1 MTPNYESVE
10 SNVKNAL
17 KNLDHTLNMYD
28 DIVTRKESKI
38 DSLRAS
44 CSFCTC
50 DSQLYQ
56 TYDMLFEEY
65 IKWNPDSAYLYAN
78 KKMDL
83 ALESSSAILI
93 NDASMDL
100 AKRHIISGIYNEALE
115 VLKKMDIDVAEEN
128 GQITDMY
135 NILYDIYHWLYLV
148 TSDAKLR
155 AHYKEKEEIYLNLRA
170 ESTPKNSI
178 AYYISKATTYINQ
191 GAPQEA
197 YQILKT
203 ALNKKDLLNSEY
215 ALLNYWMARVYLDK
229 GDEKTAICYYAKS
242 ARYDFMQPIKE
253 YQSLIR
259 ISQYCFKTGDIKRAY
274 RYIMRCH
281 IDATECDSKLRLN
294 QLASIMPDIVEAY
307 EKQEDYRYQQL
318 TWTTIWL
325 LVALITLTIISIK
338 LRRSNI
344 RILNANK
351 IKDTYVGEFLSMF
364 AEQID
369 SLEKY
374 RSRIRKVAKSKDFDI
389 LQKELRSDKFIDK
402 EWDHLM
408 EKFDKTFL
416 SIYPNFVNEV
426 NNMLSPDKQVGQ
438 NLKEGKLTN
447 ELRTLALIR
456 LGINESTLI
465 AQFLRLSLSTVYNYR
480 VKLRNSYVGK
490 RDEFEGYIMQ
500 IEPTVNK

>member
-1 MTPNYESVE
+1 
-10 SNVKNAL
+10 
-17 KNLDHTLNMYD
+17 
-28 DIVTRKESKI
+28 
-38 DSLRAS
+38 
-44 CSFCTC
+44 
-50 DSQLYQ
+50 
-56 TYDMLFEEY
+56 
-65 IKWNPDSAYLYAN
+65 
-78 KKMDL
+78 
-83 ALESSSAILI
+83 
-93 NDASMDL
+93 
-100 AKRHIISGIYNEALE
+100 
-115 VLKKMDIDVAEEN
+115 
-128 GQITDMY
+128 
-135 NILYDIYHWLYLV
+135 
-148 TSDAKLR
+148 
-155 AHYKEKEEIYLNLRA
+155 
-170 ESTPKNSI
+170 
-178 AYYISKATTYINQ
+178 
-191 GAPQEA
+191 
-197 YQILKT
+197 
-203 ALNKKDLLNSEY
+203 
-215 ALLNYWMARVYLDK
+215 
-229 GDEKTAICYYAKS
+229 
-242 ARYDFMQPIKE
+242 
-253 YQSLIR
+253 
-259 ISQYCFKTGDIKRAY
+259 
-274 RYIMRCH
+274 MRCH

-318 TWTTIWL
+318 TWTTICL

-374 RSRIRKVAKSKDFDI
+374 RSRIRKVAKRKDFDI
-389 LQKELRSDKFIDK
+389 LQKELRSDKFIDN

-426 NNMLSPDKQVGQ
+426 NSMLSPDKQVGQ
-438 NLKEGKLTN
+438 NIKEGKLTN